1 MIQCSS
7 ERFMDGH
14 KDTVTSIT
22 KFFISGI
29 GMCEIRVFPY
39 QDDTNPP
46 TIFIV
51 ADWGIVCGLRLDAP
65 LFWGRE
71 YKFSDDQKKEINDL
85 MDSGSKTRLEWDKD
99 HHVSIWHEMK
109 RYWTMQNDRFERI
122 KLPEKHPDYTKL
134 P

>member
-7 ERFMDGH
+7 ERFENGH
-14 KDTVTSIT
+14 RDTVTPIA

-46 TIFIV
+46 TIYIMQPHGLLC
-51 ADWGIVCGLRLDAP
+51 GIRLDKP

-71 YKFSDDQKKEINDL
+71 YKFTMGQKRQINNIMHRSVNANDKSTPPTWVYTKSIWKR
-85 MDSGSKTRLEWDKD
+85 DNDRLEK
-99 HHVSIWHEMK
+99 IP
-109 RYWTMQNDRFERI
+109 
-122 KLPEKHPDYTKL
+122 LPDECPDYRNL
-134 P
+134 PWIK

>member
-46 TIFIV
+46 TIYIMQPHGLLC
-51 ADWGIVCGLRLDAP
+51 GIRLDKP

-71 YKFSDDQKKEINDL
+71 YKFTMGQKRQINNAMHRYVDNTNKI
-85 MDSGSKTRLEWDKD
+85 GPTVWEYSKSIWKRDNDRLEK
-99 HHVSIWHEMK
+99 VP
-109 RYWTMQNDRFERI
+109 
-122 KLPEKHPDYTKL
+122 LPDECPDYRNL
-134 P
+134 PWIK